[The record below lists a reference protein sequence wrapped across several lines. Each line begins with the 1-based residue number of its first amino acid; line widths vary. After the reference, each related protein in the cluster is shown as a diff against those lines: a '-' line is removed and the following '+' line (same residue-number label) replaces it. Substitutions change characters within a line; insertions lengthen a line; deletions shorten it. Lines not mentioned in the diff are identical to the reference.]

1 MAVWGFPIG
10 KPHPIHTFLNYY
22 NRLTTISK
30 FSPLG
35 KEKSPL
41 PTQGSCLRKPLLAV
55 RISQLVAV
63 FTEPSVSGGNN
74 GSQAVS
80 SGKKGSEPFIP
91 DQTVRVILWVR
102 LAVISSAHH
111 TNLDGEISA
120 DIGVLHDEYPAFQ
133 ASFNGCFTCCETATG

>member
-10 KPHPIHTFLNYY
+10 NPHPIHTFLDYST
-22 NRLTTISK
+22 RLTSIMT
-30 FSPLG
+30 PG

-63 FTEPSVSGGNN
+63 FLDPSLFGGND
-74 GSQAVS
+74 GSQAGS

-91 DQTVRVILWVR
+91 DQTVRVILRVR
-102 LAVISSAHH
+102 LAVLSSTHH
-111 TNLDGEISA
+111 TNLDGEISP
-120 DIGVLHDEYPAFQ
+120 DIGVLHDEYPVFQ
-133 ASFNGCFTCCETATG
+133 TSFNGWSCCETAIG

>member
-1 MAVWGFPIG
+1 MAVWGFPSG
-10 KPHPIHTFLNYY
+10 NPHPIHTFLDYST
-22 NRLTTISK
+22 RLTSIMT
-30 FSPLG
+30 PG
-35 KEKSPL
+35 REKSPL
-41 PTQGSCLRKPLLAV
+41 PTQGSCLRKPLLVV

-63 FTEPSVSGGNN
+63 FTDPEVSGGNI
-74 GSQAVS
+74 GSQAGS
-80 SGKKGSEPFIP
+80 SGKKGSEPLIP

-133 ASFNGCFTCCETATG
+133 ASFNGCFTCETAIG